1 MFTGNLSGMLQCHG
15 RIDVRRGF
23 TSGGWAWEEE
33 FDEDGED
40 EEGLELDDNLAFI
53 EVPGQRRMG
62 ATQPQAGP
70 SRLRRRRTAI
80 RLDDDEDTR
89 VEDIDETAGEV
100 IGSGETVREDWRRH
114 FARQAEEERTS
125 RKGKGKSEYFVK
137 TAV

>member
-1 MFTGNLSGMLQCHG
+1 MGCCSAMDASTS
-15 RIDVRRGF
+15 DVGLPV
-23 TSGGWAWEEE
+23 GDGLGQEE

-40 EEGLELDDNLAFI
+40 EEGLELDENLAFI

-100 IGSGETVREDWRRH
+100 IGSGETVREDWHRH